1 MLQALDVAAFE
12 VYSDSSFSDT
22 PSPSG
27 ILMNGS
33 ADVRDFDSDL
43 GMDSLSRVRMVH
55 FQKNT
60 DEAMVKMICL
70 YRFNVMLCNTK

>member
-60 DEAMVKMICL
+60 DEAMVRTISVC
-70 YRFNVMLCNTK
+70 

>member
-1 MLQALDVAAFE
+1 MLQALDVTAYE
-12 VYSDSSFSDT
+12 VYSDSSFSDN

-33 ADVRDFDSDL
+33 ADVRDFDSDI

-60 DEAMVKMICL
+60 DEAMVCSC
-70 YRFNVMLCNTK
+70 YPAFTNQS